1 MLHTSVRQRHFCTWK
16 PGVACRATD
25 TGSNMGVWPAA
36 RTSNCR
42 LCACCVMDC
51 WPARWCG
58 LRRPAVGTQVMA
70 MQLGSSRTQH
80 LSTFEISQVASI
92 FWPFGTTAIHLDS
105 ILCLLK
111 FPEASFHGGHDF
123 SSQPNILKTYAP
135 HYGAFQA
142 AAPGSD
148 CTFDMMTQRM
158 ASAGC
163 VWL

>member
-1 MLHTSVRQRHFCTWK
+1 
-16 PGVACRATD
+16 
-25 TGSNMGVWPAA
+25 MGIWPAA
-36 RTSNCR
+36 RTLNGR

-51 WPARWCG
+51 WPVRWCG

-70 MQLGSSRTQH
+70 LQLGSSRTQH
-80 LSTFEISQVASI
+80 FPSFEKSVVASI
-92 FWPFGTTAIHLDS
+92 FWPFETTAINLDS

-111 FPEASFHGGHDF
+111 FPEATFDGGHVC